1 MTALQGL
8 VVLPLLLAGIAAGQ
22 PASAQLAAVAK
33 SVVDAMC
40 ERSKEVWTE
49 AETVDEGRGPPSY
62 DTTYTQ
68 CDFEFVHEGRWFSFR
83 YDHRLQVSRRWAWR
97 EEYRALTVF
106 ILHTDSADA
115 QNGERLLTQAIED
128 RGARGRASFG
138 VSGTYGGTESIE
150 HFYEPPNPA
159 LGEADCVAGAC
170 APVGTEY
177 AEDWQRRYAEGL
189 LIAHARLRPGFTNAT
204 MRKGTQ

>member
-1 MTALQGL
+1 
-8 VVLPLLLAGIAAGQ
+8 LPLLLAGIAAGQ

-33 SVVDAMC
+33 AVVDAMC

-83 YDHRLQVSRRWAWR
+83 YDHRLRVSRRWAWR

-150 HFYEPPNPA
+150 HFCEPPDPA
-159 LGEADCVAGAC
+159 LDEDHCVAEAC
-170 APVGTEY
+170 ARVGGRY
-177 AEDWQRRYAEGL
+177 SEDWQRRYRDAL
-189 LIAHARLRPGFTNAT
+189 LRAHARLLLPLSNIIRAKEMP
-204 MRKGTQ
+204 